1 LIITDPPIPVEPI
14 PAVDP
19 AQTLDAR
26 GRSFSN
32 TAEVQAVLTG
42 WGGWKRQKVRRRTKW
57 LGRSAANRL
66 IIANS
71 NLMTCGPRS
80 VPSTTTN

>member
-42 WGGWKRQKVRRRTKW
+42 WWGG
-57 LGRSAANRL
+57 
-66 IIANS
+66 
-71 NLMTCGPRS
+71 
-80 VPSTTTN
+80 